1 MINIDIPQLTTSSI
15 SFYEDSFQCI
25 ELVQS
30 SSIHYMNLSHFDAAS
45 LETTIKRF
53 SYFFPFSM
61 SEIVSQNVT
70 ELIIQEHMYHEK
82 VNSLFQLTNNT
93 SLKQI
98 EIGSDCFN
106 GIRIFELDRLSELE
120 SVVISASCF
129 GRSPYWSWNE
139 PMSGECRVVNCPK
152 LKSIWIK
159 CNSFT
164 YYSSFELQNLPSLQS
179 IQLDDA
185 CFIMCP
191 QLSLTGLTDWLFMI
205 HRSSSTANSEA
216 WF

>member
-61 SEIVSQNVT
+61 SEIVSQNAT

-106 GIRIFELDRLSELE
+106 GIRIFELDGLSELE

-159 CNSFT
+159 
-164 YYSSFELQNLPSLQS
+164 
-179 IQLDDA
+179 
-185 CFIMCP
+185 
-191 QLSLTGLTDWLFMI
+191 
-205 HRSSSTANSEA
+205 
-216 WF
+216 

>member
-61 SEIVSQNVT
+61 SEIVSQNAT

-106 GIRIFELDRLSELE
+106 GIRIFELDGLSELE

-139 PMSGECRVVNCPK
+139 PMSGECRVVNCPN
-152 LKSIWIK
+152 LDTI
-159 CNSFT
+159 CFGV
-164 YYSSFELQNLPSLQS
+164 SSFRGCPELVVSNLPSLQS
-179 IQLDDA
+179 LTMSGSNFCKGQS
-185 CFIMCP
+185 
-191 QLSLTGLTDWLFMI
+191 LSLSG
-205 HRSSSTANSEA
+205 A
-216 WF
+216 

>member
-61 SEIVSQNVT
+61 SEIVSQNAT

-106 GIRIFELDRLSELE
+106 GIRIFELDGLSELE

-152 LKSIWIK
+152 LKSIWFK

-191 QLSLTGLTDWLFMI
+191 QLSLTGLTD
-205 HRSSSTANSEA
+205 
-216 WF
+216 

>member
-61 SEIVSQNVT
+61 SEIVSQNAT

-106 GIRIFELDRLSELE
+106 GIRIFELDGLSELE

-139 PMSGECRVVNCPK
+139 PMSGECRVVNC
-152 LKSIWIK
+152 
-159 CNSFT
+159 
-164 YYSSFELQNLPSLQS
+164 
-179 IQLDDA
+179 
-185 CFIMCP
+185 
-191 QLSLTGLTDWLFMI
+191 
-205 HRSSSTANSEA
+205 R
-216 WF
+216 